1 MLQPHT
7 SEMLYKTQTTATEK
21 ELNYKFGKEACE
33 FTEKLKP
40 HLGHELYCLTEA
52 CELREG
58 LKSSPGHEVF

>member
-33 FTEKLKP
+33 FTEKLKS
-40 HLGHELYCLTEA
+40 HLGHEVYWLKEA
-52 CELREG
+52 CELSEE
-58 LKSSPGHEVF
+58 LKSPPGHKVY